1 MDTKNTAFYQ
11 DKQAINFDFSAEHV
25 SSDGGVLLCEK
36 IEREHRILADFSTH
50 LPVKRSPYTTQ
61 YQLLDMLKQ
70 RIYLMMQGYED
81 CNDEQKL
88 RNDPVISTV
97 IGNDLCS
104 QPTLSRF
111 ENSISKQ
118 TIFSLSYWF
127 IERYVSSITED
138 RKQIIID
145 IDSTDDPTH
154 GNQQLSMFS
163 GFYSQTMYNELI
175 INDGETGQVIL
186 PVLRPGNAHSNWW
199 YVSVIKRIIK
209 RIREK
214 FPHLKIILR
223 ADSGFSTS
231 KIYELADTLNFNF
244 YIALAKNE
252 RLNKLTEE
260 KENEIRKNYLEKGL
274 KHKEIIGPF
283 AYKAD
288 SWHKE
293 QSIYA
298 KVESTGKGMNLRYFT
313 SDIEDAE
320 PEELYTFY
328 TLRGDRSENRIKEIK
343 SMCYSDR
350 LSCHR
355 FWANSFRMMLSCL
368 CYEFFRLI
376 REKIKAKGFIN
387 AATWQVNNIR
397 LHLLK
402 IGSILKE
409 RVKYITLR
417 FSKAFV
423 HQDLLTELLRS

>member
-1 MDTKNTAFYQ
+1 MDYKNTAFYQ

-25 SSDGGVLLCEK
+25 SSDGGILLCEK

-50 LPVKRSPYTTQ
+50 LPDKRSPYTTQ

-127 IERYVSSITED
+127 IERYVSSITEN

-214 FPHLKIILR
+214 FPHLKIKLR

-387 AATWQVNNIR
+387 AAKWQVNNIR